1 VQEFLGATAVIT
13 AKLVTYAARSA
24 AIKEEVEMQRY
35 QWLKGL
41 TFVLAGVF
49 ALAFTSTAI
58 AQMGQQ
64 RGQQQ
69 PSALEREYMEVQQRL
84 AQAQQKAVENTP
96 ELQDKADALEELVT
110 DKMRAAGYDLGGIME
125 TMLAAQA
132 KMEEAR
138 TDAQRREVM
147 ESREVREAQ
156 RQMQEA
162 QRAAMEDAEV
172 QAAQQSFEDD
182 MLSAMRRVEPETD
195 RLIERL
201 QEIQREAQRGM
212 R

>member
-1 VQEFLGATAVIT
+1 
-13 AKLVTYAARSA
+13 
-24 AIKEEVEMQRY
+24 MQRHE
-35 QWLKGL
+35 WLKGL

-49 ALAFTSTAI
+49 ALAFTGAAI

-69 PSALEREYMEVQQRL
+69 PSALEKEYMEIQQRL

-110 DKMRAAGYDLGGIME
+110 DKMRAAGHDPGDIME

-138 TDAQRREVM
+138 TDAQRREIM

-156 RQMQEA
+156 RKLQEA
-162 QRAAMEDAEV
+162 QRAAMEDGEV
-172 QAAQQSFEDD
+172 QAAQQALEDD
-182 MLSAMRRVEPETD
+182 ILSAMRRVEPETD